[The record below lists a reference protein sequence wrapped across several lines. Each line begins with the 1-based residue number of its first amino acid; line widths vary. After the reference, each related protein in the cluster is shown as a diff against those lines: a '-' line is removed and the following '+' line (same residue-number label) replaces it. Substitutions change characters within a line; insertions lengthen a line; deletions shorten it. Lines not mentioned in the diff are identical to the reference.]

1 MTADHLQLTCYNGTL
16 TLSWRTNTTY
26 GGEISEIPEDLK
38 STLNEKIED
47 KGRAFTLF
55 LFDNCQYVKKD
66 SHLKTGLYFV
76 CAIIGLL
83 IYSKQYS
90 NVFNFVR
97 SFKTIFWFT
106 NLFKTIFECIQF
118 C

>member
-1 MTADHLQLTCYNGTL
+1 MHHWIGGSISDCGPVKDDHLQLTCYNGTL

-55 LFDNCQYVKKD
+55 LFDNTPK
-66 SHLKTGLYFV
+66 
-76 CAIIGLL
+76 
-83 IYSKQYS
+83 
-90 NVFNFVR
+90 
-97 SFKTIFWFT
+97 
-106 NLFKTIFECIQF
+106 
-118 C
+118 

>member
-1 MTADHLQLTCYNGTL
+1 MKSSTCGLTLDFKLEDSSSGAGIQFFNYICIPLEKILNTAINDTKCIINGSFSDCGPMTADHLQLTCYDGTL

-55 LFDNCQYVKKD
+55 LFDNTPK
-66 SHLKTGLYFV
+66 
-76 CAIIGLL
+76 
-83 IYSKQYS
+83 
-90 NVFNFVR
+90 
-97 SFKTIFWFT
+97 
-106 NLFKTIFECIQF
+106 
-118 C
+118 